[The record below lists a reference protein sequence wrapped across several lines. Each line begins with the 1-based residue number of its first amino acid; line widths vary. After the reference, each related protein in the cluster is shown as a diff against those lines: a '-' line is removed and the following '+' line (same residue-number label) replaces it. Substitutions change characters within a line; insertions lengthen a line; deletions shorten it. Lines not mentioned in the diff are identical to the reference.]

1 MKFITFSAIKGGV
14 GKTTLAFN
22 YAEWLAQENN
32 SNVLLI
38 DLDHQCNLSQIY
50 DHYETDGTVG
60 GIFLENST
68 AVIRKVKD
76 NISLIT
82 GDMHLDQIETSI
94 ENKTNK
100 NMLLYM
106 WLADNYDALHLDKF
120 DYVIFDTRPDFDTA
134 IKNAII
140 VSDIILSPIT
150 PSEHGYNAKFN
161 LEERIKE
168 LKKEAIDFS
177 TRKSYVTANLFYIA
191 NMVRH
196 NTKSSHELLNVIEK
210 EKDVLAVIPQKELF
224 NRSTLD
230 KISITSMSK
239 DHQTYIR
246 NRKFFDEINSTFTKL
261 TYKISHT

>member
-82 GDMHLDQIETSI
+82 GDMHLDQI
-94 ENKTNK
+94 
-100 NMLLYM
+100 
-106 WLADNYDALHLDKF
+106 
-120 DYVIFDTRPDFDTA
+120 
-134 IKNAII
+134 
-140 VSDIILSPIT
+140 
-150 PSEHGYNAKFN
+150 
-161 LEERIKE
+161 
-168 LKKEAIDFS
+168 
-177 TRKSYVTANLFYIA
+177 
-191 NMVRH
+191 
-196 NTKSSHELLNVIEK
+196 
-210 EKDVLAVIPQKELF
+210 
-224 NRSTLD
+224 
-230 KISITSMSK
+230 
-239 DHQTYIR
+239 
-246 NRKFFDEINSTFTKL
+246 
-261 TYKISHT
+261 